1 MLIQKV
7 LKNHI
12 KFLSDVNDSLDEIH
26 NSLYSNKEVSQLVS
40 DGFNRLAAKDR
51 KTVSKVLL
59 DELSMHTNC
68 QHADVVSLIEQL
80 HYTSVIGTVSTTESD
95 IYDLVY
101 CIDIPVMINRMKHQ
115 HAAIM
120 TM

>member
-7 LKNHI
+7 LNNHI
-12 KFLSDVNDSLDEIH
+12 KFLVSVNDSLEEIH
-26 NSLYSNKEVSQLVS
+26 NSLCANKEVAQLVS
-40 DGFNRLAAKDR
+40 NGFNRLAAKDR
-51 KTVSKVLL
+51 KIVSKVLL
-59 DELSMHTNC
+59 DEVSMHTKC
-68 QHADVVSLIEQL
+68 QHADIVALIEQL

-101 CIDIPVMINRMKHQ
+101 CIDIPMMINRMKHQ

-120 TM
+120 AM